1 MAIMQLA
8 NNQNYVK
15 PRVYE
20 EILCVTRVT
29 HIFRMLVFTLHLQP
43 LRDNV

>member
-1 MAIMQLA
+1 MVIMQLA
-8 NNQNYVK
+8 NNQNYFK
-15 PRVYE
+15 PRVHE

-29 HIFRMLVFTLHLQP
+29 HFMMLIFTLHLQP